1 MSMENIVHTI
11 VFGGQMRILI
21 VEDEFSSRKVL
32 EKFLDGY
39 GQCDV
44 VGDGDEAVE
53 SFVAAWEEK
62 DPYDLVL
69 MDIMMPKL
77 DGQKALQ
84 QIRDFERTQG
94 ILGFD
99 EAKVIMVT
107 ALDDP
112 KNVVEAF
119 YEGGANAYLVKPI
132 EKENLD
138 AELRTLGLI

>member
-1 MSMENIVHTI
+1 
-11 VFGGQMRILI
+11 MRILI